1 MLGWPA
7 PAVNRQYSLP
17 DPSSAA
23 AAATALGRHWIRVR
37 AYAVRHHPRGSLTR
51 AVCLAYD
58 AGHPF
63 HGAHDRVE
71 IAKEPELS
79 RCHGAL
85 LHYPVALAAT
95 LLLFVSTADAKQEQ
109 QPYRIGILHE
119 GWSAN
124 HPTVLGLKA
133 GLKELGLEEGRDIT
147 FDIRFTQGNRNM
159 MQQIAATL
167 AGERLDLLF
176 ACGEAAMT
184 AAFDASPT
192 TPIIFTMVGDDK
204 MPRRA
209 RTGPQIRPNI
219 TGVSSLS
226 IKLGPKR
233 LEMLKTVTP
242 ALRRV
247 WVVYPAADPTAMTGV
262 EDLKKAE
269 SQLDLEIVSRPVWS
283 AEEVSRTFEGIRP
296 GDGLLAPENDTF
308 DIPATILETS
318 LARRIPAIFPTVLWV
333 RRGGLVSYGA
343 DYYAQGL
350 QAARLVAKVLHG
362 ARPEDLPIEGADR
375 IDLGVNLK
383 TATLLGLTVPRKILL
398 RAEMVE
404 R

>member
-1 MLGWPA
+1 LSCGRAVLLGCRF
-7 PAVNRQYSLP
+7 VL
-17 DPSSAA
+17 AA
-23 AAATALGRHWIRVR
+23 ALV
-37 AYAVRHHPRGSLTR
+37 L
-51 AVCLAYD
+51 LA
-58 AGHPF
+58 
-63 HGAHDRVE
+63 
-71 IAKEPELS
+71 
-79 RCHGAL
+79 
-85 LHYPVALAAT
+85 
-95 LLLFVSTADAKQEQ
+95 STAESKQEH
-109 QPYRIGILHE
+109 QPHRIGILHE
-119 GWSAN
+119 GWAAN

-147 FDIRFTQGNRNM
+147 LDIRFTQGNRNM

-167 AGERLDLLF
+167 TSQRLDLLF
-176 ACGEAAMT
+176 ACGEAAMA
-184 AAFDASPT
+184 AAFDASPS

-204 MPRRA
+204 MPRRVMP
-209 RTGPQIRPNI
+209 GPQIRPNI

-233 LEMLKTVTP
+233 LEMLKRMAP
-242 ALRRV
+242 ATRRV
-247 WVVYPAADPTAMTGV
+247 WVIYPAADATAMAGV
-262 EDLKKAE
+262 EDLKNAATR
-269 SQLDLEIVSRPVWS
+269 LDLEIVSRPVWS
-283 AEEVSRTFEGIRP
+283 AEEVSRAFESLRP

-308 DIPATILETS
+308 DIPALILETS
-318 LARRIPAIFPTVLWV
+318 LRKRIPAIFPTELWV

-350 QAARLVAKVLHG
+350 QAARLVVKVLQG

-383 TATLLGLTVPRKILL
+383 TAALFGLTVPRKILL

>member
-1 MLGWPA
+1 LT
-7 PAVNRQYSLP
+7 R
-17 DPSSAA
+17 DC
-23 AAATALGRHWIRVR
+23 TALLGKRLV
-37 AYAVRHHPRGSLTR
+37 P
-51 AVCLAYD
+51 
-58 AGHPF
+58 
-63 HGAHDRVE
+63 
-71 IAKEPELS
+71 
-79 RCHGAL
+79 AL
-85 LHYPVALAAT
+85 LLVLLA
-95 LLLFVSTADAKQEQ
+95 STAESIQE
-109 QPYRIGILHE
+109 PRPHRIGILHE
-119 GWSAN
+119 GWAAN

-159 MQQIAATL
+159 MQQIAAMLTS
-167 AGERLDLLF
+167 ERLDLLF

-184 AAFDASPT
+184 AAFDASPS

-209 RTGPQIRPNI
+209 GTGSPIRPNI

-226 IKLGPKR
+226 IRLGPKR
-233 LEMLKTVTP
+233 LETLKRVTP
-242 ALRRV
+242 VLRRV
-247 WVVYPAADPTAMTGV
+247 WVVYPAADPTATAGI
-262 EDLKKAE
+262 EDLKKAA
-269 SQLDLEIVSRPVWS
+269 SQLELEIVSRPVWS
-283 AEEVSRTFEGIRP
+283 AGEVARALEGIRP
-296 GDGLLAPENDTF
+296 GDGFLAPENDTF

-318 LARRIPAIFPTVLWV
+318 LSKRIPAIFPTVLWV
-333 RRGGLVSYGA
+333 RRGGLISYGA

-350 QAARLVAKVLHG
+350 QAARLVAKVLQG